1 MAADYSSD
9 ARRAA
14 RLMSF
19 ILDEAEHMDFAD
31 RMSALRYAQEIA
43 VAHEDLSN
51 MLHDAARLLDSL
63 PDSEEQEPIDVT
75 QAPVRG

>member
-1 MAADYSSD
+1 MAADYASD

-14 RLMSF
+14 RLMSY

-31 RMSALRYAQEIA
+31 RMSALQYAREIA

-51 MLHDAARLLDSL
+51 MLHDAARMLESSS
-63 PDSEEQEPIDVT
+63 DSEEQESTDVT
-75 QAPVRG
+75 QAPERG